1 MNYRSPF
8 VNQNG
13 IAILDSTS
21 VSVGADAVTI
31 TLSEPLSRFVPAR
44 GLVLVN
50 LTNEIPSGTTGTL
63 PVRLTMSGFTS
74 VVTTYGG
81 TPLTVAD
88 ISGIGMYL
96 FYYDRVRDILQIMSG
111 TV

>member
-1 MNYRSPF
+1 
-8 VNQNG
+8 
-13 IAILDSTS
+13 
-21 VSVGADAVTI
+21 
-31 TLSEPLSRFVPAR
+31 VPAK

-50 LTNEIPSGTTGTL
+50 LTTEIPTGTTGTL

-74 VVTTYGG
+74 AVTTYGG

-88 ISGIGMYL
+88 IAGIGMYL